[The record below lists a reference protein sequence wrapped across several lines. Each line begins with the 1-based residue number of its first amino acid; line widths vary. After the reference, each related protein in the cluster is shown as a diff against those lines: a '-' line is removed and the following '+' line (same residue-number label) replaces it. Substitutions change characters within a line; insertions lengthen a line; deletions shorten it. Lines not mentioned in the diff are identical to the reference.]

1 MTFKEDEKKEVGKI
15 LKDYV
20 LQEREGSP
28 GLLCENLGKKSAVFA
43 GTAHWKD
50 WDNTFPC
57 IPAAQ
62 QEVCVLMGDRWH
74 TLTELLLSEFL
85 AFPLFYKRRVQLR
98 PVKLQKLVGK
108 MWSKQAIWAR
118 LTYSCTGKTVRLRK
132 IWVCVKG
139 VLQISKTWWKPLKI
153 CVFFFFL
160 CLKKIC
166 KNSKNFARQFSSH
179 HIDKIDVLVFRMEQL

>member
-62 QEVCVLMGDRWH
+62 QEVCVLMGTDD
-74 TLTELLLSEFL
+74 TLSLSCYCQNSLLSHFLIKEEFSWD
-85 AFPLFYKRRVQLR
+85 Q
-98 PVKLQKLVGK
+98 
-108 MWSKQAIWAR
+108 
-118 LTYSCTGKTVRLRK
+118 
-132 IWVCVKG
+132 
-139 VLQISKTWWKPLKI
+139 
-153 CVFFFFL
+153 
-160 CLKKIC
+160 
-166 KNSKNFARQFSSH
+166 
-179 HIDKIDVLVFRMEQL
+179 